1 MARTPRTTSGTGI
14 YHVMMR
20 GINRQNLFEDT
31 EDYLKFREI
40 LCQMV
45 WPKDENG
52 RQLPSRTVFYAYCL
66 MSNHVHLLIRETEEK
81 LGEVIKRIGISY
93 AKHFNSKYQH
103 YGHLFQDRYKSEP
116 VNDAA
121 YFFTL
126 LRYIHQNPLA
136 AGLVKRVCDYEWSS
150 WSDYEQSKNGIPT
163 ICNTA
168 QVLSRMSL
176 PELRE
181 LVNDPLPKTTIVLD
195 YDSGSQS
202 KTDSEVKDFLIES
215 FGLKQPSDLQLYSR
229 ERRNDILRAAKE
241 YGASIRQL
249 VRLTGISFALIRAS

>member
-20 GINRQNLFEDT
+20 GINRQNLFEDR

-40 LCQMV
+40 LSQMV
-45 WPKDENG
+45 RPKDDNG
-52 RQLPSRTVFYAYCL
+52 RSLPSRTVFYAYCL
-66 MSNHVHLLIRETEEK
+66 MSNHVHLLIKETEEK
-81 LGEVIKRIGISY
+81 LGAVIKRIGISY
-93 AKHFNSKYQH
+93 AKHFNTKYQR

-150 WSDYEQSKNGIPT
+150 WSEYEQGENGIPT
-163 ICNTA
+163 ICDTA
-168 QVLSRMSL
+168 HVLSRMPL
-176 PELRE
+176 PDLRE
-181 LVNDPLPKTTIVLD
+181 LVNDPLPKTTLVLD

-202 KTDSEVKDFLIES
+202 KTDSDIKDFLIDS

-229 ERRNDILRAAKE
+229 ERRDDILRAAKE